1 MAISLQ
7 KGQKVDFTKGNPGLS
22 KIMVGLGWDPVKQQS
37 KGLLGSLFGAKD
49 ADIDCDA
56 SVLMLSEND
65 KLSSNNDLIYFGNL
79 RSKCGSILHTGDNL
93 TGEGDGDDE
102 EIIVELAMVPQN
114 IKKLFFVVN
123 IYDCIK
129 RGQDFGMLENAFI
142 RIVDMNTKTELL
154 RYDLSENYSGKTA
167 VMVAEIYRNGNDW
180 KFGAIGEGTRDTS
193 LSDIAKRF

>member
-7 KGQKVDFTKGNPGLS
+7 KGQKVDLTKGNPGLS

>member
-7 KGQKVDFTKGNPGLS
+7 KGQKVDLTKGNPGLS

-129 RGQDFGMLENAFI
+129 RGQDFGILENAFI

-154 RYDLSENYSGKTA
+154 RYNLNENYSGKTA

>member
-7 KGQKVDFTKGNPGLS
+7 KGQKVDLTKGNPGLS

-56 SVLMLSEND
+56 SVLMLNEND
-65 KLSSNNDLIYFGNL
+65 KLSSNSDLIYFGNL

-102 EIIVELAMVPQN
+102 EIIVELAMVPEN

-142 RIVDMNTKTELL
+142 RIVDMNTKKELL
-154 RYDLSENYSGKTA
+154 RYNLNENYSGKTA

>member
-7 KGQKVDFTKGNPGLS
+7 KGQKVDLTKGNPGLS

-154 RYDLSENYSGKTA
+154 RYNLNENYSGKTA

>member
-7 KGQKVDFTKGNPGLS
+7 KGQKVDLTKGNPGLS

-37 KGLLGSLFGAKD
+37 KGLFGSLFGAKD